1 MSSITEIE
9 SAVARLSREELA
21 RFRSWFADF
30 DADAWD
36 RQFEADAAAGRL
48 DALGDEALRDLDEGR
63 CRDLCRASCRVSWR
77 TAASFAIFFVA
88 PCLFYPPFE
97 PCLKRWVVW
106 LRRRAVGPSVGI
118 RVHAGVLVLKSPVH
132 DGLL

>member
-1 MSSITEIE
+1 MSSVKEIE

-21 RFRSWFADF
+21 RFRSWFAEF

-63 CRDLCRASCRVSWR
+63 CRDL
-77 TAASFAIFFVA
+77 
-88 PCLFYPPFE
+88 
-97 PCLKRWVVW
+97 
-106 LRRRAVGPSVGI
+106 
-118 RVHAGVLVLKSPVH
+118 
-132 DGLL
+132 